1 MMTVAK
7 AAASSLR
14 AACAS
19 RTSAPVSLDAS
30 AHVAVHS
37 LLDKDASSWSEG
49 ALKDAFLY
57 VAWPMSAFACA
68 AHVS

>member
-1 MMTVAK
+1 MAK

-19 RTSAPVSLDAS
+19 RTSAPVSFEAS
-30 AHVAVHS
+30 AHVAVQAPLS
-37 LLDKDASSWSEG
+37 RDASKLVEG
-49 ALKDAFLY
+49 ALNDAFLY
-57 VAWPMSAFACA
+57 VAWPMSAFALD